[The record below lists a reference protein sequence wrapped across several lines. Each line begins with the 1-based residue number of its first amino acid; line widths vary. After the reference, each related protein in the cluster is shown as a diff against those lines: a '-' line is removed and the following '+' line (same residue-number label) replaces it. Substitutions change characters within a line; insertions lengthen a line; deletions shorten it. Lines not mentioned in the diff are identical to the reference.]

1 MDTITIRETI
11 TIDARPHEVYEML
24 MDEKKHAQLT
34 RGVASISREIGGP
47 VSTNNGYST
56 GRVIELVPG
65 SKIVQSWC
73 AVDWPKNLSSTIT
86 INLFYISGKTKLSCV
101 QRGVPSQQY
110 EEIKLWWR
118 DRYWHPIKNIL
129 ETGRILAQ

>member
-34 RGVASISREIGGP
+34 RGTASISRDIGGM
-47 VSTNNGYST
+47 VSTNNGYSN
-56 GRVIELVPG
+56 GEVIELVPG

-73 AVDWPKNLSSTIT
+73 AADWPKSLSSTIT
-86 INLFYISGKTKLSCV
+86 ISLFYVSGKTKLSFV

-118 DRYWHPIKNIL
+118 DRYWHPIKNVL
-129 ETGRILAQ
+129 ETGRVLA

>member
-11 TIDARPHEVYEML
+11 TIDARPHDVYEML

-34 RGVASISREIGGP
+34 RSAACISRDIGGM

-65 SKIVQSWC
+65 SKIVQSWS
-73 AVDWPKNLSSTIT
+73 AADWPKNFCSTIT
-86 INLFYISGKTKLSCV
+86 ISLFFISGKTKLSFV
-101 QRGVPSQQY
+101 QRGVPAHQY

-118 DRYWHPIKNIL
+118 DRYWHPIKNVL
-129 ETGRILAQ
+129 ETGRVLAQ